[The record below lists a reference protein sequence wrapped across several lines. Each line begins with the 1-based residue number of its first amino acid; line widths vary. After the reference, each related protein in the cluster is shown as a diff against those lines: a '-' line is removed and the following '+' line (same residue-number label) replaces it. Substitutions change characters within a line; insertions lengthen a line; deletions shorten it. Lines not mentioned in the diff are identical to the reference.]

1 MITAHSLTELQLITV
16 CEGIHI
22 LSSEL
27 TLMVHTWMVLWSTF
41 GNRQHTVIAQAYTTL
56 YVVVSSN

>member
-1 MITAHSLTELQLITV
+1 MITAHSLTELQLVTV

-27 TLMVHTWMVLWSTF
+27 TLMVHTWMVLWRF
-41 GNRQHTVIAQAYTTL
+41 WIYKAHLEIDNIL
-56 YVVVSSN
+56 